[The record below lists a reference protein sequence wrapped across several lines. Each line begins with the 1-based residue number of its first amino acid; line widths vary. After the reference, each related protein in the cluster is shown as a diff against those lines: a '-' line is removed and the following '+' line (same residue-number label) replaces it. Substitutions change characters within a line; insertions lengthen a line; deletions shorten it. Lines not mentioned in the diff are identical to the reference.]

1 MAKKIKLVKRG
12 DTYKPAKL
20 KASIKKAGATKKVL
34 LAVMKKVK
42 VRSGMTTLALRKQV
56 TALLRKLSPK
66 VAKKYSKKKKKK

>member
-1 MAKKIKLVKRG
+1 MAKKIKLVKKG

-20 KASIKKAGATKKVL
+20 KASILKAGAAKKVV

-42 VRSGMTTLALRKQV
+42 VRAGMTTLALRKQV

-66 VAKKYSKKKKKK
+66 AAKKYSKKK